1 MWCRALKVTPS
12 EGRALVARDHLV
24 DQPVLERLV
33 GLEEAV
39 ALHVA
44 VDLLDGPAG
53 VVGVDMLDP
62 LTRLHDL
69 ARVNLDVGRHP
80 REAGR
85 RLVDEDAAVGQLRA
99 LALRPAPP
107 AAASPSTLRHRSR
120 SSTRP

>member
-24 DQPVLERLV
+24 DQSVLERLV
-33 GLEEAV
+33 GLEKAV

-62 LTRLHDL
+62 PH
-69 ARVNLDVGRHP
+69 
-80 REAGR
+80 
-85 RLVDEDAAVGQLRA
+85 
-99 LALRPAPP
+99 
-107 AAASPSTLRHRSR
+107 ASS
-120 SSTRP
+120 